1 MKKKE
6 LVNGAAVRRLGDN
19 RQNFEQVPAMTRPI
33 PPPQQQAELQPHQE
47 EAADTSQEPRK

>member
-47 EAADTSQEPRK
+47 EIADTSQEPRK